1 MKRGKGVIRT
11 MRKAWLPLL
20 AALLTLLAMPAFA
33 LGLGQITVKSQRGEP
48 LLAEIAIV
56 SSDPGEL
63 ENLQARLASPETF
76 ARVGLEPPNST
87 VSGLRFTVA
96 LDPQG
101 RPVIRVTSAEP
112 VDESLL
118 TFLLEVDWGQGRLV
132 REYSALLDAPR
143 TVSAP
148 AQPPIEAPS
157 VAPSNTIV
165 RQPEA
170 PPAEPAAAD
179 AVPAPEAGPAT
190 PVAAEPPAEAPAP
203 STAIPPTPASPS
215 AEPERR
221 AQPVAAAPGDY
232 GPVQVGDTLG
242 KIARSVDAD
251 GHSLDQV
258 MLALLR
264 ANPDAFIKGNVNLI
278 KAGAVLRIPNGSE
291 LSEYSAKEARAIV
304 HEQIGQ
310 WREMRKPVEQPAAIA
325 DTAAAGDEAGNEAG
339 TGTADASRTADARLE
354 IVPPSDDDARQAGT
368 RSGIQADGEG
378 DMLQELQQTKETLAA
393 RDAEVQELKTR
404 VAELEKLQSDQ
415 QQLIALKDGKLAETQ
430 QALAARQ
437 AEQARQAQE
446 ASGSFWPWA
455 IGGLVIGLALAWL
468 WMRMRAQRKPATIG
482 RPLFDASSL
491 AASVPKKPSPPAAP
505 KPQPPAATGA
515 MPTWHSGPASGPA
528 TPVRPAADS
537 GTAAQ
542 PQPMP
547 MPTPSPASVPSPT
560 PAPAPAPAPVAPTP
574 APAPSPSPSPEPVA
588 TPAPEGSASIESAS
602 ADHDRIE
609 LARAYIDLGDVD
621 TARGLLQEVADN
633 GDAAARGEASRLL
646 RDLA

>member
-1 MKRGKGVIRT
+1 MTRT

-63 ENLQARLASPETF
+63 ENLQAHLASPETF

-87 VSGLRFTVA
+87 VSGLQFTVA

-101 RPVIRVTSAEP
+101 RPVIRVTSAGP

-165 RQPEA
+165 REPVA
-170 PPAEPAAAD
+170 P
-179 AVPAPEAGPAT
+179 VPAPAPESAPADT
-190 PVAAEPPAEAPAP
+190 ASTPVPEPEPEPEPQPAAPVAAEPPAEAPAP
-203 STAIPPTPASPS
+203 SNAIAPTPAPP
-215 AEPERR
+215 AAAPEERR
-221 AQPVAAAPGDY
+221 VQPVAATPGDY

-242 KIARSVDAD
+242 KIARSIDAD

-264 ANPDAFIKGNVNLI
+264 ANPDAFINGNVNLV
-278 KAGAVLRIPNGSE
+278 KTGAVLRIPNGSE
-291 LSEYSAKEARAIV
+291 LSEYSRKEARAIV

-310 WREMRKPVEQPAAIA
+310 WREMRRPAEQPAAVA
-325 DTAAAGDEAGNEAG
+325 GDGAVTDAAGNKNGESAGAAA
-339 TGTADASRTADARLE
+339 RTADARLE
-354 IVPPSDDDARQAGT
+354 IVPPSAKDARQAGT

-404 VAELEKLQSDQ
+404 VADLEKLQQDQ

-437 AEQARQAQE
+437 AGQAQE
-446 ASGSFWPWA
+446 ASAPIWPWA
-455 IGGLVIGLALAWL
+455 VGGLVIGLVLAWL
-468 WMRMRAQRKPATIG
+468 WMRRKPATAG
-482 RPLFDASSL
+482 RPVFDTSRL
-491 AASVPKKPSPPAAP
+491 AAGVPEKPSPAPAAP
-505 KPQPPAATGA
+505 EPPAPAATGTA
-515 MPTWHSGPASGPA
+515 PTWHAGGSAAPAQPA
-528 TPVRPAADS
+528 VPVVDAVPPEPEPERPA
-537 GTAAQ
+537 
-542 PQPMP
+542 
-547 MPTPSPASVPSPT
+547 
-560 PAPAPAPAPVAPTP
+560 
-574 APAPSPSPSPEPVA
+574 
-588 TPAPEGSASIESAS
+588 ESAADAEAADADDKPVS
-602 ADHDRIE
+602 AGHDRIE
-609 LARAYIDLGDVD
+609 LALAYIDLGDVD

-646 RDLA
+646 RDLV